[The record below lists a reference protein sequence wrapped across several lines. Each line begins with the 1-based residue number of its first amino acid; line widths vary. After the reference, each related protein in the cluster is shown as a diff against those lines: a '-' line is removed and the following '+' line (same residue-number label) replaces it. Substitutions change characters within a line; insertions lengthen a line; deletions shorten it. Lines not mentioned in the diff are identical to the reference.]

1 MTTPIGLVVHNDPQ
15 VRSFFTETLR
25 RDGMQVVAAM
35 SETEALTVAQAIT
48 PAFVVTDLE
57 MHDVDGLELCRQ
69 LRRHHTTRKAK
80 IVAVGGAAATRGDEA
95 RTAGCDAVLPKP
107 CPPALL
113 VATIRQLLVQSAT
126 ADRVR
131 ELRCPRCQ
139 ASGAT
144 PFRAL
149 RSSLVYLCRDCEYEW
164 EGAPPDTES

>member
-15 VRSFFTETLR
+15 VRSFLTEALR

-35 SETEALTVAQAIT
+35 SETEALTFARAIT

-69 LRRHHTTRKAK
+69 LRRHHTTSQAK

-107 CPPALL
+107 CPPAVL
-113 VATIRQLLVQSAT
+113 VATIRQLLIQSAT
-126 ADRVR
+126 PDRVIGFH
-131 ELRCPRCQ
+131 CPRCHS
-139 ASGAT
+139 SGARL
-144 PFRAL
+144 FRSL
-149 RSSLVYLCRDCEYEW
+149 RSSAIYLCRDCEHEW
-164 EGAPPDTES
+164 EGALPDTES